1 MELQQGHRGWY
12 IFSRT
17 TIWERV
23 GRENGDSLVIFLD
36 KKISS
41 GSGKWRMATNL
52 FSPVCG
58 SAQSCHRNVFL
69 MLLSGH
75 SEQRDDLVLSVLCV
89 MGPSW
94 FTPLLRACV
103 RKLKGLSVTCPH
115 KAVLSKQGWW
125 AKQKQLAR
133 TVITSLFS
141 LAGITTVLTMSTI
154 MTGVSASMPQV
165 SYIKAVDVYLW
176 ISFLFV
182 FLSVIEY
189 AAVNYLTTIE
199 ERKQLKKRGKVRPS
213 VFCCLW
219 KHHGSH
225 IVVLIH
231 HCDNRTVTISFST
244 LYLTFFFFQLGEG
257 RQSVLLSEILRG
269 LCFLSLFL

>member
-1 MELQQGHRGWY
+1 MAALA
-12 IFSRT
+12 
-17 TIWERV
+17 
-23 GRENGDSLVIFLD
+23 L
-36 KKISS
+36 
-41 GSGKWRMATNL
+41 GSEEWPQL
-52 FSPVCG
+52 SPVCG

-69 MLLSGH
+69 MLLNDH
-75 SEQRDDLVLSVLCV
+75 SKQRNDLVLSVLCV

-103 RKLKGLSVTCPH
+103 RELKGVSITHPH
-115 KAVLSKQGWW
+115 KALLSKQWWW
-125 AKQKQLAR
+125 AKQNQLAR

-199 ERKQLKKRGKVRPS
+199 ERKQLKKRGKVQPS
-213 VFCCLW
+213 VSCCFMKASCKPQSSPDTPLW
-219 KHHGSH
+219 
-225 IVVLIH
+225 
-231 HCDNRTVTISFST
+231 
-244 LYLTFFFFQLGEG
+244 
-257 RQSVLLSEILRG
+257 
-269 LCFLSLFL
+269 